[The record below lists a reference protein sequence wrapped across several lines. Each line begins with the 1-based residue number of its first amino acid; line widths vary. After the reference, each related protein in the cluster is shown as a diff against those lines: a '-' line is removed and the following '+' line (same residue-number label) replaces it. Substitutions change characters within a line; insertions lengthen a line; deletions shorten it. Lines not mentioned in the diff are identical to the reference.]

1 MNTNFENIQLTVTT
15 ENRLCTRKPIFG
27 SITINAEQTS
37 ATFREEPA
45 LPFPQGKHKSVQLF
59 HKTGFGVKFNT
70 ETGKYKISVTID
82 TDNGFWMDEA
92 DEAWN
97 KCMNYLARRTN
108 A

>member
-1 MNTNFENIQLTVTT
+1 MKTNFENIQLTVTT
-15 ENRLCTRKPIFG
+15 ENRLRTSKPIFG

-37 ATFREEPA
+37 ATFREEIA
-45 LPFPQGKHKSVQLF
+45 LPFPLGKHKSVQLF
-59 HKTGFGVKFNT
+59 HKAGFGVKFNT

-82 TDNGFWMDEA
+82 TDNPIWMDDA